1 MLNESTSLVWMCIL
15 VAVLGG
21 VGGIGGGLYRRKC
34 RNCPYLDEWVELIT
48 FFISGAVSAFGTILI
63 LSGAEKILGSNK
75 VPVEGFTLVSL
86 SVVSG
91 FFAMR
96 LIPLIGSKLEK
107 RFEELGLKLSK
118 AEIRVAE
125 MEQRLS
131 VTGNAGREEA
141 LYNHLLVYAESVLSN
156 RSQSECAFVI
166 SEIEKHIVKFSCRR
180 TLNIYYARLM
190 RMVGDLDG
198 AVKVLRNYIDAASKV
213 GGLDDFERNGIG
225 IAYYNIACYLCL
237 KMSEVREESVELL
250 EIQKNLKEAVK
261 CIPSLADEW
270 QGDPDFSKLSP
281 DFNKYIVI

>member
-1 MLNESTSLVWMCIL
+1 MLNESTSLWLMCFL
-15 VAVLGG
+15 VAFLGG
-21 VGGIGGGLYRRKC
+21 IGGIGGGLYRRKC
-34 RNCPYLDEWVELIT
+34 RNCPYLDERVELIT

-75 VPVEGFTLVSL
+75 IPVEGFTLVALSL
-86 SVVSG
+86 VSG

-131 VTGNAGREEA
+131 VTGNVGREDA

-156 RSQSECAFVI
+156 RSLSECVFVI
-166 SEIEKHIVKFSCRR
+166 AEIEKHIVKFRCRR
-180 TLNIYYARLM
+180 TLNIYYARLK
-190 RMVGDLDG
+190 RMTGDLDG
-198 AVKVLRNYIDAASKV
+198 AVKILRSYIDAASKV
-213 GGLDDFERNGIG
+213 GDLGDFEKNGIG
-225 IAYYNIACYLCL
+225 IAHYNIACYLCL
-237 KMSEVREESVELL
+237 KMTEVREKSAELP

-261 CIPSLADEW
+261 YIPSLADEW
-270 QGDPDFSKLSP
+270 QEDPDFSKLAP
-281 DFNKYIVI
+281 DFSKYIVI